1 MKTITLLTL
10 TAALGVSVAFAETE
24 SDTKSG
30 VPSSVVKD
38 GTPTYQYG
46 DNEWADVETI
56 TVQAANG
63 DPIAQYVIAW
73 ILDEGAGVP
82 QDTKAADTWYKK
94 AAPGLKEKADKGD
107 KAACRA
113 LSTMYK
119 NGKGVDKSDTKA
131 AELKDKA
138 DHATK

>member
-1 MKTITLLTL
+1 MKTTTLLTL
-10 TAALGVSVAFAETE
+10 AALSASIAFAASG
-24 SDTKSG
+24 SDTKDG
-30 VPSSVVKD
+30 VPTADVKN
-38 GTPTYQYG
+38 GTPSYQYG

-82 QDTKAADTWYKK
+82 QDKKAADTWYKK
-94 AAPGLKEKADKGD
+94 AAPGLQKKADKGD
-107 KAACRA
+107 KAACHA
-113 LSTMYK
+113 LSAMYK
-119 NGKGVDKSDTKA
+119 NGKGVDQDESKA

-138 DHATK
+138 DQ